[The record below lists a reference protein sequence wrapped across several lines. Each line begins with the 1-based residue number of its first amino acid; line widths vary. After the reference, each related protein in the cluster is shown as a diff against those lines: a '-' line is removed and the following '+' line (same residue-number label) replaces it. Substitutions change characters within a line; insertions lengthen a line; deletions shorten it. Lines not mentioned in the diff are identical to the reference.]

1 MPGSLATDKMWICLS
16 QLRNLKDYAKA
27 QGHSIVQE
35 YVEQAE
41 SGRSAHRPQFQTM
54 IADARSSNANFDLV
68 LVWQYS
74 RFARSREDSIIY
86 KTLLRKHGVQVI
98 SITEPFDD
106 SPSGK
111 LLEAIIESLDEFYS
125 ANLAQDIVRG
135 MRESASRGFLVH
147 SGSPYGYKRI
157 KVKDGNSELA
167 SLDVDPQTAPIVQRI
182 FDCASRGDGLKGIAE
197 ALNADCIASPRGKG

>member
-1 MPGSLATDKMWICLS
+1 MNVVVYARVSSDRQDVDLS
-16 QLRNLKDYAKA
+16 ISAQLKNINDYSNA
-27 QGHSIVQE
+27 QGHSIVNQ
-35 YVEQAE
+35 YVDQAE
-41 SGRSAHRPQFQTM
+41 SGRSAHRPQFQRM
-54 IADARSSNANFDLV
+54 IADARSSNANFNLV
-68 LVWQYS
+68 LVWKYS

-86 KTLLRKHGVQVI
+86 KTLLRKHGVQVV

-157 KVKDGNSELA
+157 KVKDGNSERA
-167 SLDVDPQTAPIVQRI
+167 SLEIESSHRSHCSAYVRAR
-182 FDCASRGDGLKGIAE
+182 F
-197 ALNADCIASPRGKG
+197 PRRWFEGNRQSSDR